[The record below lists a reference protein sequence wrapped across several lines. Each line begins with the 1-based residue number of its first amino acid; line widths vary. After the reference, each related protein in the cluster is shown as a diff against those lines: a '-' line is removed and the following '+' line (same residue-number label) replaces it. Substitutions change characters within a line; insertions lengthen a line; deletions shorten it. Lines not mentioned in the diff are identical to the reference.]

1 MIGSFWSL
9 LLSFALG
16 VPAGG
21 AGPSRGDGEVRA
33 VSLVPVPADGRAQLV
48 IEVSGTIEVTD
59 RVLRDPNRIVLDLA
73 GATLASGMARSYDG
87 IPRGVVRNV
96 RINQFTPNVVRVVLD
111 VDQLV
116 SYRIERGPEAIRVSF
131 DAGQEIQA
139 WNAPVA
145 APINASA
152 APVSEPAS
160 IAPRRMSPVLPV
172 SSAPMQ
178 QRQAQRMTIT
188 FNKAPLEAVVAQ
200 FRAVSG
206 RSIILGRDLGE
217 RPVTAEVVDQPWPE
231 AFYSIL
237 GAQGLRVQEMPGG
250 ILRVDD
256 PAKLAESDSLEP
268 VEIRLLRI
276 NYARASE
283 LAKSAEGVLSAR
295 GKAVP
300 DTATN
305 SIVLRETRANIDQVE
320 RFMLQLDIKPK
331 QVSIQAKIIFVD
343 RTDLEQLGFK
353 YDIGSAS
360 QFYNQIVQRPDP
372 VSGGLTPYVPART
385 IVDLGGNQVSA
396 IGNASS
402 IITSPAIDLLFSTA
416 IGGFSITS
424 FLQALQQ
431 VELSDVQAEPTIT
444 TQDNKVATIRV
455 GEDIPVRVIDL
466 ASAQSAAGTVARANV
481 QFRETGIKLLVT
493 PHITDDGN
501 IFMSLQTERSSIQ
514 TLAAA
519 DLGFIISKQES
530 SNQLLVADGETAV
543 IGGLTVTT
551 VEKSRSGIPLLS
563 SLPLIG
569 SLFSFS
575 SNRENRKDLIILVT
589 PRVIGN

>member
-1 MIGSFWSL
+1 
-9 LLSFALG
+9 
-16 VPAGG
+16 
-21 AGPSRGDGEVRA
+21 
-33 VSLVPVPADGRAQLV
+33 
-48 IEVSGTIEVTD
+48 
-59 RVLRDPNRIVLDLA
+59 
-73 GATLASGMARSYDG
+73 
-87 IPRGVVRNV
+87 
-96 RINQFTPNVVRVVLD
+96 
-111 VDQLV
+111 
-116 SYRIERGPEAIRVSF
+116 
-131 DAGQEIQA
+131 
-139 WNAPVA
+139 
-145 APINASA
+145 
-152 APVSEPAS
+152 
-160 IAPRRMSPVLPV
+160 
-172 SSAPMQ
+172 
-178 QRQAQRMTIT
+178 MTIT

-217 RPVTAEVVDQPWPE
+217 RTVTAEVVEQPWPE

-256 PAKLAESDSLEP
+256 PAKLAETDSLEP

-283 LAKSAEGVLSAR
+283 LAKSAEGVLGPR

-320 RFMLQLDIKPK
+320 RFVLQLDIKPK

-353 YDIGSAS
+353 YDIGSAN
-360 QFYNQIVQRPDP
+360 QFYNAVVQRPDP
-372 VSGGLTPYVPART
+372 ASGGLTPYAPARN
-385 IVDLGGNQVSA
+385 IVDLGGNQIAAV
-396 IGNASS
+396 GNAAS
-402 IITSPAIDLLFSTA
+402 IITSPAIDLMFSTA

-444 TQDNKVATIRV
+444 TEDNKAATIRV

-481 QFRETGIKLLVT
+481 SFRETGIKLLVT
-493 PHITDDGN
+493 PHVTDDGN
-501 IFMSLQTERSSIQ
+501 VSLKLQTERSSIQ
-514 TLAAA
+514 TLSAA

-551 VEKSRSGIPLLS
+551 VEKSKSGIPLLS

-569 SLFSFS
+569 SLFSFT

-589 PRVIGN
+589 PRVIGT

>member
-9 LLSFALG
+9 LLTAVLG
-16 VPAGG
+16 IPAPA
-21 AGPSRGDGEVRA
+21 AGTIRGDGEVRA
-33 VSLVPVPADGRAQLV
+33 VSLVPMPADGRAQLV

-87 IPRGVVRNV
+87 IPRGVVKNV
-96 RINQFTPNVVRVVLD
+96 RVNQFTPNVVRVVLD

-139 WNAPVA
+139 WNSPAL
-145 APINASA
+145 ASA
-152 APVSEPAS
+152 QPAPEPVTT
-160 IAPRRMSPVLPV
+160 PRRVSPVLPV
-172 SSAPMQ
+172 TSAPVQ
-178 QRQAQRMTIT
+178 QRQVQRMTIT

-320 RFMLQLDIKPK
+320 RFVMQLDIKPK

-360 QFYNQIVQRPDP
+360 QFYNAVVQRPDP
-372 VSGGLTPYVPART
+372 ASGGLTPYAPART
-385 IVDLGGNQVSA
+385 IVDLGGNQLSA
-396 IGNASS
+396 VGNAAS

-455 GEDIPVRVIDL
+455 GEDIPVRVVDL

-551 VEKSRSGIPLLS
+551 IEKSKSGIPLLS

-569 SLFSFS
+569 SLFSFT

>member
-1 MIGSFWSL
+1 MSGIRSL
-9 LLSFALG
+9 LFGAVLAL
-16 VPAGG
+16 PLGG
-21 AGPSRGDGEVRA
+21 SGAREDGEVRA
-33 VSLVPVPADGRAQLV
+33 VSLVPLPSDGRAELV
-48 IEVSGTIEVTD
+48 IEVNGTIEVTD

-73 GATLASGMARSYDG
+73 GATLASGMSRSYDG
-87 IPRGVVRNV
+87 TLRAGVRNV
-96 RINQFTPNVVRVVLD
+96 RVSQFTPNVVRVVLD
-111 VDQLV
+111 VEQLV
-116 SYRIERGPEAIRVSF
+116 PYRIDRGTGSIRVSF
-131 DAGQEIQA
+131 NAGQDFEA
-139 WNAPVA
+139 WNAQSMKVQQVA
-145 APINASA
+145 APV
-152 APVSEPAS
+152 PEDRPEPA
-160 IAPRRMSPVLPV
+160 PRKVSPVLPITSV
-172 SSAPMQ
+172 PQSQ
-178 QRQAQRMTIT
+178 VQRMTIT

-217 RPVTAEVVDQPWPE
+217 RQVTAEVEDQPWPE

-256 PAKLAESDSLEP
+256 PAKLAETDSLEP

-276 NYARASE
+276 NYARAAE
-283 LAKSAEGVLSAR
+283 LAKSAEGVLGPR

-320 RFMLQLDIKPK
+320 RFLLQLDIKPK

-353 YDIGSAS
+353 YDIGSTS
-360 QFYNQIVQRPDP
+360 QFYNAVVQRPDP
-372 VSGGLTPYVPART
+372 ASGGLTPFAPARNV
-385 IVDLGGNQVSA
+385 VDLGGNQISA
-396 IGNASS
+396 VGNAAS
-402 IITSPAIDLLFSTA
+402 IITSPAIDLMFSTA

-444 TQDNKVATIRV
+444 TEDNKAATIRV
-455 GEDIPVRVIDL
+455 GEDIPVRVVDL

-481 QFRETGIKLLVT
+481 SFRETGIKLLVT
-493 PHITDDGN
+493 PHVTDDGN
-501 IFMSLQTERSSIQ
+501 VSLKLQTERSSIQ

-530 SNQLLVADGETAV
+530 TNQLLVADGETAV

-551 VEKSRSGIPLLS
+551 VEKSKSGIPLLS

-569 SLFSFS
+569 SLFSFT

>member
-1 MIGSFWSL
+1 MSGIRSL
-9 LLSFALG
+9 LFGAVLAL
-16 VPAGG
+16 PLGG
-21 AGPSRGDGEVRA
+21 SGAREDGEVRA
-33 VSLVPVPADGRAQLV
+33 VSLVPLPSDGRAELV
-48 IEVSGTIEVTD
+48 IEVNGTIEVTD

-73 GATLASGMARSYDG
+73 GATLASGMSRSYDG
-87 IPRGVVRNV
+87 ILRAGVRNV
-96 RINQFTPNVVRVVLD
+96 RVSQFTPNVVRVVLD
-111 VDQLV
+111 VEQLV
-116 SYRIERGPEAIRVSF
+116 PYRIDRGTGSIRVSF
-131 DAGQEIQA
+131 NAGQDFQA
-139 WNAPVA
+139 WNAQSMKVQQVA
-145 APINASA
+145 APEDR
-152 APVSEPAS
+152 PEPA
-160 IAPRRMSPVLPV
+160 PRKVSPVLPI
-172 SSAPMQ
+172 SASPLPQ
-178 QRQAQRMTIT
+178 SQVQRMTIT

-217 RPVTAEVVDQPWPE
+217 RQVTAEVEDQPWPE

-256 PAKLAESDSLEP
+256 PAKLAETDSLEP

-276 NYARASE
+276 NYARAAE
-283 LAKSAEGVLSAR
+283 LAKSAEGVLGPR

-320 RFMLQLDIKPK
+320 RFLLQLDIKPK

-353 YDIGSAS
+353 YDIGSAN
-360 QFYNQIVQRPDP
+360 QFYNAVVQRPDP
-372 VSGGLTPYVPART
+372 ASGGLTPYAPARNV
-385 IVDLGGNQVSA
+385 VDLGGNQISA
-396 IGNASS
+396 VGNAAS
-402 IITSPAIDLLFSTA
+402 IITSPAIDLMFSTA

-444 TQDNKVATIRV
+444 TEDNKAATIRV
-455 GEDIPVRVIDL
+455 GEDIPVRVVDL

-481 QFRETGIKLLVT
+481 SFRETGIKLLVT
-493 PHITDDGN
+493 PHVTDDGN
-501 IFMSLQTERSSIQ
+501 VSLKLQTERSSIQ
-514 TLAAA
+514 TLSAA

-530 SNQLLVADGETAV
+530 TNQLLVADGETAV

-551 VEKSRSGIPLLS
+551 VEKSKSGIPLLS
-563 SLPLIG
+563 ALPLIG
-569 SLFSFS
+569 SLFSFT

>member
-1 MIGSFWSL
+1 
-9 LLSFALG
+9 
-16 VPAGG
+16 
-21 AGPSRGDGEVRA
+21 
-33 VSLVPVPADGRAQLV
+33 
-48 IEVSGTIEVTD
+48 
-59 RVLRDPNRIVLDLA
+59 
-73 GATLASGMARSYDG
+73 
-87 IPRGVVRNV
+87 
-96 RINQFTPNVVRVVLD
+96 
-111 VDQLV
+111 
-116 SYRIERGPEAIRVSF
+116 
-131 DAGQEIQA
+131 
-139 WNAPVA
+139 
-145 APINASA
+145 
-152 APVSEPAS
+152 
-160 IAPRRMSPVLPV
+160 MSPVLPGRADPLPQSQV
-172 SSAPMQ
+172 
-178 QRQAQRMTIT
+178 QRMTIT

-217 RPVTAEVVDQPWPE
+217 RQVTAEVVDQPWPE

-256 PAKLAESDSLEP
+256 PAKLAETDSLEP

-276 NYARASE
+276 NYARAAE
-283 LAKSAEGVLSAR
+283 LSKSAEGVLGPR

-320 RFMLQLDIKPK
+320 RFILQLDIKPK

-353 YDIGSAS
+353 YDIGSTS
-360 QFYNQIVQRPDP
+360 QFYNAVVQRPDP
-372 VSGGLTPYVPART
+372 ASGGLTPFAPARN
-385 IVDLGGNQVSA
+385 IVDLGGNQIAAV
-396 IGNASS
+396 GNAAS
-402 IITSPAIDLLFSTA
+402 IITSPAIDLMFSTA

-444 TQDNKVATIRV
+444 TEDNKAATIRV

-481 QFRETGIKLLVT
+481 SFRETGIKLLVT
-493 PHITDDGN
+493 PHVTDDGN
-501 IFMSLQTERSSIQ
+501 VSLKLQTERSSIQ
-514 TLAAA
+514 TLSAA

-530 SNQLLVADGETAV
+530 TNQLLVADGETAV

-551 VEKSRSGIPLLS
+551 VEKSKSGIPLLS

-569 SLFSFS
+569 SLFSFT